1 MHTMRIRPALGPQ
14 SQSTRHPAP
23 GACRS
28 ARPYGEPELF
38 VAFLAGLLLA
48 ACTLLPFLPR

>member
-1 MHTMRIRPALGPQ
+1 MHTMRIRPAHGPQ
-14 SQSTRHPAP
+14 LQCTRHPVP
-23 GACRS
+23 GDGRS
-28 ARPYGEPELF
+28 RPYGDPDLF

>member
-1 MHTMRIRPALGPQ
+1 MHTMRIRPALGPHP
-14 SQSTRHPAP
+14 QSTRHPMP
-23 GACRS
+23 GACRL
-28 ARPYGEPELF
+28 YGDSELF